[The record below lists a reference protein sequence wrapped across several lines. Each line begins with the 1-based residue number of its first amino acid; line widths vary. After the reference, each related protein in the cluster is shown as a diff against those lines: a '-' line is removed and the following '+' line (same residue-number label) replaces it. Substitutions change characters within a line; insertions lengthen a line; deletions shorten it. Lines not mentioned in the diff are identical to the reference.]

1 MRKRPDFGLLYC
13 MIAYL
18 RAISLI
24 PIPGLF
30 QEPMVEEEDL
40 LYSCIDGAK

>member
-1 MRKRPDFGLLYC
+1 MKHLDFGLLHC

-30 QEPMVEEEDL
+30 QDRMVEEEDQ
-40 LYSCIDGAK
+40 LYPCIDGAK